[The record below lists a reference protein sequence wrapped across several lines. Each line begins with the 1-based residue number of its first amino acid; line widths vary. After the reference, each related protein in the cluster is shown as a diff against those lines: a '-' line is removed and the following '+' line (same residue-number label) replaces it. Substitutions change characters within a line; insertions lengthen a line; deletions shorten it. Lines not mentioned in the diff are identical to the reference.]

1 MVVLGIVVAAG
12 VGVILYV
19 VATYNGLVRNRN
31 LVREGWSGIDV
42 QLKRR
47 ANLVPNL
54 VETVKGYAAH
64 EQATLEAVTTA
75 RTRSLDAATTSGQAE
90 AENVLTQALGRLFA
104 LAEAYPELKADA
116 GFRQLQ
122 EQLYE
127 IEGDLEKARRYYNGT
142 ARKLNTQIEQFPS
155 NLVAGQFGFDQ
166 ADYFE
171 IEDPTERAVPQVA
184 FTSPSVASGTAEN

>member
-1 MVVLGIVVAAG
+1 MAALIALGLAALLTAG
-12 VGVILYV
+12 VGIYI
-19 VATYNGLVRNRN
+19 VATYNDLVHSRN
-31 LVREGWSGIDV
+31 LAEEGWSGIDV

-64 EQATLEAVTTA
+64 ERATLEGVTAA
-75 RTRSLDAATTSGQAE
+75 RRESLDAATTQGQAD
-90 AENVLTQALGRLFA
+90 AENHLTQALGRLFA

-122 EQLYE
+122 DQLHE

-142 ARKLNTQIEQFPS
+142 VRKLNTLVEQFPS
-155 NLVAGQFGFDQ
+155 NLVADQFGFQ
-166 ADYFE
+166 GAAYFE
-171 IEDPTERAVPQVA
+171 IEDPSERAVPAVDFGAQA
-184 FTSPSVASGTAEN
+184 

>member
-1 MVVLGIVVAAG
+1 MATGIALGIVAVVALAVLG
-12 VGVILYV
+12 YV
-19 VATYNGLVRNRN
+19 AATYNGLVHSRN
-31 LVREGWSGIDV
+31 LAREGWSGIDV

-64 EQATLEAVTTA
+64 ERSTLEAVTRA
-75 RTRSLDAATTSGQAE
+75 RTESLDAATTTGQAE
-90 AENVLTQALGRLFA
+90 AENHLTQALGRLFA

-122 EQLYE
+122 GQLHE

-142 ARKLNTQIEQFPS
+142 VRRLNTQVEQFPS
-155 NLVAGQFGFDQ
+155 NLVAGQFGFAQ
-166 ADYFE
+166 AEYFE
-171 IEDPTERAVPQVA
+171 IEDPSERAVPQVD
-184 FTSPSVASGTAEN
+184 FGTSG

>member
-1 MVVLGIVVAAG
+1 MTEWIVLAVVLL
-12 VGVILYV
+12 VGLAVLAYVIL
-19 VATYNGLVRNRN
+19 TYNRLVHDRN

-64 EQATLEAVTTA
+64 EQTTFETVVQA
-75 RTRSLDAATTSGQAE
+75 RNRSLDAGTTAGQAD
-90 AENVLTQALGRLFA
+90 AENLLTAALGRLFA

-122 EQLYE
+122 EQLAA

-142 ARKLNTQIEQFPS
+142 ARRLNTMVEQFPS
-155 NLVAGQFGFDQ
+155 NLVARQFGFEQ
-166 ADYFE
+166 ATYFE
-171 IEDPTERAVPQVA
+171 IEDPAKRAVPEVA
-184 FTSPSVASGTAEN
+184 FQR

>member
-1 MVVLGIVVAAG
+1 MAALIALGLAALLTAALGIY
-12 VGVILYV
+12 I
-19 VATYNGLVRNRN
+19 VATYNNLVHSRN
-31 LVREGWSGIDV
+31 LAEEGWSGIDV

-64 EQATLEAVTTA
+64 ERATLEGVTAA
-75 RTRSLDAATTSGQAE
+75 RRESLDAATTQGQAD
-90 AENVLTQALGRLFA
+90 AENHLTQALGRLFA

-122 EQLYE
+122 DQLHE

-142 ARKLNTQIEQFPS
+142 VRKLNTLVEQFPS
-155 NLVAGQFGFDQ
+155 NLVADQFGFQ
-166 ADYFE
+166 GAAYFE
-171 IEDPTERAVPQVA
+171 IEDPSERAVPAVDFGAQA
-184 FTSPSVASGTAEN
+184 